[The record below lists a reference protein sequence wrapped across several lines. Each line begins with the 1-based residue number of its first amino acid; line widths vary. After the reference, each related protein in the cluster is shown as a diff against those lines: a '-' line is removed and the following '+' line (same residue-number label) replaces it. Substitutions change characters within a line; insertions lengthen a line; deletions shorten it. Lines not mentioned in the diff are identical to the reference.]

1 MNLIFRIALLEQH
14 PFAINLNGDRY
25 DLNVID
31 DYSEVFSLSEKIIT
45 AGKLPEGIA
54 VYFSDVVNDQTSFA
68 NVYIGIDPSVYETF
82 GPEGGESFYVG
93 SMV

>member
-1 MNLIFRIALLEQH
+1 MEAPELDIELGKAYEFDLSDSSLEQH

-45 AGKLPEGIA
+45 AGKLPDSSL
-54 VYFSDVVNDQTSFA
+54 FF
-68 NVYIGIDPSVYETF
+68 
-82 GPEGGESFYVG
+82 
-93 SMV
+93 